1 MKSHRRRNSEGTA
14 VFLHDAS
21 LSAFI
26 LGAALGF
33 SPTQSA
39 WFVHSRHVA
48 ANAECFLPDG
58 TLAALNPTLRTL
70 AWTTTLCAI
79 SYVCV
84 CFPRFT
90 SFSTVIIFRAP
101 LCVCAFVHVCACL
114 LSKGTRMS
122 ARWLEMCVFVVIFVT
137 WQIWAVTYKSKFVW
151 HDIIHPQWR
160 SKARRNDTFCQ
171 NWVTNEIG
179 ALRPGISNWDALVKV
194 WN

>member
-26 LGAALGF
+26 LGAVLGF

-84 CFPRFT
+84 CAFLALQASPQWL
-90 SFSTVIIFRAP
+90 FSGP

-122 ARWLEMCVFVVIFVT
+122 ARWLEICVFVVI
-137 WQIWAVTYKSKFVW
+137 WQIWAVTYKSIFVW

-171 NWVTNEIG
+171 NWVTNEIR
-179 ALRPGISNWDALVKV
+179 ALRLGISNWDALVKV

>member
-33 SPTQSA
+33 APTQSA

-58 TLAALNPTLRTL
+58 TLAALNPTLRTP

-79 SYVCV
+79 SCVCV
-84 CFPRFT
+84 C
-90 SFSTVIIFRAP
+90 
-101 LCVCAFVHVCACL
+101 VCAL
-114 LSKGTRMS
+114 LALQAS
-122 ARWLEMCVFVVIFVT
+122 
-137 WQIWAVTYKSKFVW
+137 
-151 HDIIHPQWR
+151 PQWL
-160 SKARRNDTFCQ
+160 FQGPFVC
-171 NWVTNEIG
+171 VH
-179 ALRPGISNWDALVKV
+179 LCMCALVSSVKALGWV
-194 WN
+194 WDGWRHVFLLLYLLYGRCEQSRIRAYFCDMI